1 LVVALNSCPNRNPES
16 FFWTGE
22 SKLTTAAG
30 NQRNYLNRLFRIAG
44 VRGGKTHRFR
54 DTFAVELLPAD
65 VPLERVSILL
75 GHSSI
80 KVTEKYYSPWV
91 KSRQAQL
98 EADVRKTW
106 HSIQDVVSPVN
117 A

>member
-1 LVVALNSCPNRNPES
+1 VAVLNSCSNRNPEY
-16 FFWTGE
+16 FFWSGE

-30 NQRNYLNRLFRIAG
+30 NQRKYLNKLFKLAG
-44 VRGGKTHRFR
+44 VRGGKPHRFR
-54 DTFAVELLPAD
+54 DTFVVELLLAD

-80 KVTEKYYSPWV
+80 KVTEKYDSPWV
-91 KSRQAQL
+91 NSRQDQL

-106 HSIQDVVSPVN
+106 HSIQDAVSPVN